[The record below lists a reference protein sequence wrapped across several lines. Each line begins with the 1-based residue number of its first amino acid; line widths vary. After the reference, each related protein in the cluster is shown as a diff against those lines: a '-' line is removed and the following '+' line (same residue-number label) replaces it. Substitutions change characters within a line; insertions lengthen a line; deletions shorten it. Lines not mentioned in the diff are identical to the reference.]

1 MMATPKSEVDARIS
15 SARARLASNISQLQ
29 ERMTRARDTFSPSAY
44 LKSPW
49 LTVGAG
55 IAIGLLVGR
64 RRAPL
69 RLTAGDAT
77 PTAPSTGLL
86 RTAVMATVTSLA
98 RVMIEKLVT
107 DLNAKHDDSVD
118 DSE

>member
-1 MMATPKSEVDARIS
+1 MSTPKSDLDARIT
-15 SARARLASNISQLQ
+15 SARSRLASNIGQLQ
-29 ERMTRARDTFSPSAY
+29 ERMSRARDTFSPSAY

-64 RRAPL
+64 RRGPL

-77 PTAPSTGLL
+77 APSTGLL
-86 RTAVMATVTSLA
+86 RAAVMATVTSLA
-98 RVMIEKLVT
+98 RVMIEKIVN
-107 DLNAKHDDSVD
+107 DLNAKTD